1 MYYVMDSRIVPQIH
15 LADYLDIKNRRVRIK
30 SVYRM
35 NI

>member
-15 LADYLDIKNRRVRIK
+15 LADYWILNRRVRIK